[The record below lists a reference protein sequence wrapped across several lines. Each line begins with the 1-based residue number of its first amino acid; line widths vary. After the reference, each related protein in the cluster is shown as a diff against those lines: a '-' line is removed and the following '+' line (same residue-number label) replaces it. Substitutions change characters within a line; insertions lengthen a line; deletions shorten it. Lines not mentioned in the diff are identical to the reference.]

1 MDPHPLIAPGLFAL
15 LVAIRLERSRRKPRV
30 ERVLLF
36 GTGPIGR
43 EVLRELEDR
52 PELRCA
58 VVGVVDDAEPPA
70 AGGRAPFLG
79 PPERLAQIAQELR
92 PHRIIVGKR
101 PGGRSARELLHL
113 RVSGLIVEDAAHA
126 YERLTGKMAI
136 DSLRPASLLACEGFR
151 SSRLQQVMARAIS
164 VLFAVVGLI
173 SLSPLLALIAAA
185 IRLESEG
192 PVLFRQRR
200 LGLCGKP
207 FELLKFRTMRAAS
220 RPTSEWVGDN
230 RERITRVGAWLRRF
244 RCDELP
250 QLVNIL
256 VGEMNLVGPRPHPLS
271 NFKLFA
277 RRIPFYALRCL
288 VRPGLTGWAQVRYR
302 YANNLA
308 EEIEKMRYDLYYIKH
323 RSALLDLRIIP
334 ETVKAILTGGA
345 AAEAKAASP
354 SGPRAVP
361 GPGKSAQLDGANGER
376 KILELLGRTRG
387 RAA

>member
-1 MDPHPLIAPGLFAL
+1 MGRAISGLFA
-15 LVAIRLERSRRKPRV
+15 
-30 ERVLLF
+30 
-36 GTGPIGR
+36 G
-43 EVLRELEDR
+43 
-52 PELRCA
+52 
-58 VVGVVDDAEPPA
+58 
-70 AGGRAPFLG
+70 
-79 PPERLAQIAQELR
+79 
-92 PHRIIVGKR
+92 
-101 PGGRSARELLHL
+101 
-113 RVSGLIVEDAAHA
+113 
-126 YERLTGKMAI
+126 
-136 DSLRPASLLACEGFR
+136 
-151 SSRLQQVMARAIS
+151 
-164 VLFAVVGLI
+164 VGLF
-173 SLSPLLALIAAA
+173 SLPPLIALIAAA
-185 IRLESEG
+185 IKLESEG
-192 PVLFRQRR
+192 PVFFRQKR

-220 RPTSEWVGDN
+220 RPPSEWLGDN
-230 RERITRVGAWLRRF
+230 RERIHRVGAWLRRF
-244 RCDELP
+244 RFDELP

-271 NFKLFA
+271 NLKLFN

-302 YANNLA
+302 YADNLA

-354 SGPRAVP
+354 SGPRAVL
-361 GPGKSAQLDGANGER
+361 GSGKSAQLDGANGER